1 MATGSLNGMLETQIS
16 RRGFMKTVGGL
27 TFTFTVAGGLTG
39 RAAQVLAA
47 DSARMNAWVTIGT
60 DDTVTVMMPV
70 CEMGQGTLTALPLIL
85 AEELDADWS
94 KVKAEYAPTIPKI
107 YGNYHP
113 AFNGAQINA
122 YSAAVGYYFK
132 PLRIAGAQARR
143 VLLDNA
149 AKQWGV
155 QVSELTTEP
164 STIVHA
170 KSGRRISYGE
180 VVKFASVPA
189 EPPQISDADLKSPS
203 QFRLIG
209 RKDIPRVDVPLKVNG
224 AAKYGIDVRLPGM
237 VYASVLESP
246 AEGAKADKVNVEEVM
261 KISGIKRVLPLPFG
275 VAVIADTMAASI
287 KGRNALKVQW
297 DFSGAAAKGLHS
309 EQALEE
315 YAVRGRDPN
324 TKAMEAFKKGDA
336 PKALAEAA
344 KTVTAEYQTAHCYH
358 AQMEPMNCVARVAPD
373 GQSAEV
379 WTGSQFAALHAVVAA
394 NILKTTPDKIHTH
407 QQLVGGGFG
416 RRISP
421 DAVAQAVV
429 LANITKQTVK
439 LTLTREDDFAAGR
452 LRPMTHHILKA
463 GLDASGTLVG
473 WYHRL
478 VAENVDAVASP
489 PRFKATGG
497 RDFIGWEGMDQPI
510 YAIPNHL
517 SDAVREMRGV
527 RVYPW
532 RGIGSGYNRFATE
545 SFIDEV
551 AHAAGKDPLAFRL
564 QLTKE
569 HPRASAVLRAVAE
582 MADWSRQ
589 RSKDRA
595 LGLAFSDYNGTVV
608 AGVSEVSLDR
618 KTGKVRVHN
627 HWVVADPGI
636 VIQPENAVAQLE
648 SAVVYAVSGALFEE
662 VTIKN
667 GAVVQTNFHQY
678 PVPRMSDIP
687 EIHARVLATDNAP
700 SGMGEI
706 GVPCVAPSIA
716 NAVFRLTGIRL
727 RRLPMSPARV
737 AAMLKAAATTKV

>member
-1 MATGSLNGMLETQIS
+1 MLLETKIS
-16 RRGFMKTVGGL
+16 RRGFLKSVGGL

-47 DSARMNAWVTIGT
+47 DSATMNAWVTIGA
-60 DDTVTVMMPV
+60 DDVVTVMMPV
-70 CEMGQGTLTALPLIL
+70 SEMGQGTLTALPLIL

-94 KVKAEYAPTIPKI
+94 KVRAEYAPTIPKI
-107 YGNYHP
+107 YGNYHR

-122 YSAAVGYYFK
+122 YSAAVGYYYK
-132 PLRIAGAQARR
+132 PLRVAGAQARR
-143 VLLDNA
+143 VLLDNV

-155 QVSELTTEP
+155 PVSELTTEP
-164 STIVHA
+164 SVVVHA
-170 KSGRRISYGE
+170 RSGRRISYGDI
-180 VVKFASVPA
+180 VKFASVPA
-189 EPPQISDADLKSPS
+189 EPPQIGDADLKKTSE
-203 QFRLIG
+203 FRLIG

-246 AEGAKADKVNVEEVM
+246 AEGAKAENANTEEVM
-261 KISGIKRVLPLPFG
+261 KIPGVKRVLPLPFG
-275 VAVIADTMAASI
+275 VAVIADTMQASR
-287 KGRNALKVQW
+287 KGRSALKVQW
-297 DFSGAAAKGLHS
+297 DYSAAASKGLDS
-309 EQALEE
+309 DRALEE
-315 YAVRGRDPN
+315 YARRGRDPD
-324 TKAMEAFKKGDA
+324 TKAQEAFKKGDA
-336 PKALAEAA
+336 LKALADAA
-344 KTVTAEYQTAHCYH
+344 KTITAEYQTVHVYH

-379 WTGSQFAALHAVVAA
+379 WTGSQFAALHAAVAA
-394 NILKTTPDKIHTH
+394 GILKTTPDKIRTH
-407 QQLVGGGFG
+407 QQFLGGGFG

-421 DAVAQAVV
+421 DVVAQAVV
-429 LANITKQTVK
+429 LSNITKETVK

-463 GLDASGTLVG
+463 GLDASGNLTG

-527 RVYPW
+527 RVYAW

-545 SFIDEV
+545 SFLDEV
-551 AHAAGKDPLAFRL
+551 AHAAGKDPLALRL
-564 QLTKE
+564 ELTKDNA
-569 HPRASAVLRAVAE
+569 RANAVIRAAAE
-582 MADWSRQ
+582 MAGWSQARA
-589 RSKDRA
+589 KDRG
-595 LGLAFSDYNGTVV
+595 LGIAFSDYNGTVV
-608 AGVSEVSLDR
+608 AGISEVSVDR
-618 KTGKVRVHN
+618 RSGRIRLHR
-627 HWVVADPGI
+627 HWVAADPGI

-648 SAVVYAVSGALFEE
+648 SAVVYALSGALFEE
-662 VTIKN
+662 LSIKN
-667 GAVVQTNFHQY
+667 GGVVQTNFHQY
-678 PVPRMSDIP
+678 PVPRMSDMP
-687 EIHARVLATDNAP
+687 EIQARVIMTDNPP
-700 SGMGEI
+700 SGLGEI

-716 NAVFRLTGIRL
+716 NAVFQLTGVRL

-737 AAMLKAAATTKV
+737 QAALKAAPLKV

>member
-1 MATGSLNGMLETQIS
+1 MLLETRIS
-16 RRGFMKTVGGL
+16 RRGFMKTTGGL
-27 TFTFTVAGGLTG
+27 TFAFMFAGGLTG
-39 RAAQVLAA
+39 RASQVFAA
-47 DSARMNAWVTIGT
+47 ESAKMNAWVTIGA

-70 CEMGQGTLTALPLIL
+70 SEMGQGTLTALPLIL

-113 AFNGAQINA
+113 AFQGAQINA
-122 YSAAVGYYFK
+122 YSAAVGYYYK
-132 PLRIAGAQARR
+132 PLRTAGAQARR
-143 VLLDNA
+143 VLLDNVA
-149 AKQWGV
+149 RQWGV
-155 QVSELTTEP
+155 PVSELTTEP
-164 STIVHA
+164 SMVVHA

-180 VVKFASVPA
+180 VVKFATVPS
-189 EPPQISDADLKSPS
+189 EPPQISDADLKKPS
-203 QFRLIG
+203 EFRLIG
-209 RKDIPRVDVPLKVNG
+209 RKDIQRVDVPSKVNG

-237 VYASVLESP
+237 VYATVLESP
-246 AEGAKADKVNVEEVM
+246 AEGAKPDKVNVEEVM
-261 KISGIKRVLPLPFG
+261 KISGVKRVLPLPFG
-275 VAVIADTMAASI
+275 VAVIGDTVQATR

-297 DFSGAAAKGLHS
+297 DYSGAAAKGLDS

-315 YAVRGRDPN
+315 YARHGRDPN
-324 TKAMEAFKKGDA
+324 AKAMEAFKKGDA
-336 PKALAEAA
+336 RKALAEAA
-344 KTVTAEYQTAHCYH
+344 KTVTAEYQTVHCYH

-379 WTGSQFAALHAVVAA
+379 WTGSQFAALHALVAA

-407 QQLVGGGFG
+407 QHLIGGGFG

-421 DAVAQAVV
+421 DTVAQAVV
-429 LANITKQTVK
+429 LSNITKETVK
-439 LTLTREDDFAAGR
+439 LTLMREDDFAAAR

-463 GLDASGTLVG
+463 GLDANGNLMG

-497 RDFIGWEGMDQPI
+497 RDFIGWEGLDQPI

-527 RVYPW
+527 RVYAW

-564 QLTKE
+564 ELTKD
-569 HPRASAVLRAVAE
+569 HARANAVLRAVDE
-582 MADWSRQ
+582 MANWNRP

-608 AGVSEVSLDR
+608 AGVSEVSVD
-618 KTGKVRVHN
+618 KTGRIRVHN
-627 HWVVADPGI
+627 HWVAADPGI
-636 VIQPENAVAQLE
+636 VIHPENAVAQLE
-648 SAVVYAVSGALFEE
+648 SAVVYALSGALFEE

-667 GAVVQTNFHQY
+667 GGVVQTNFHQY
-678 PVPRMSDIP
+678 PVPRMSDMP
-687 EIHARVLATDNAP
+687 EIHARVIPTDNAP
-700 SGMGEI
+700 SGLGEI

-716 NAVFRLTGIRL
+716 NAVFRLTGVRL

-737 AAMLKAAATTKV
+737 QAALKTQSIKT